1 MEASHSTDQ
10 LTDNEW
16 VDAVAAAMRQLDPQL
31 QPELALDAAKDLL
44 ARPRWRSM
52 APNEAATKAFG

>member
-1 MEASHSTDQ
+1 MEASHSTAE

-44 ARPRWRSM
+44 ARPRWRAM
-52 APNEAATKAFG
+52 APKEAASKAFG

>member
-1 MEASHSTDQ
+1 MDANQTAAE

-44 ARPRWRSM
+44 SRPRWRAM
-52 APNEAATKAFG
+52 APPAAASKAFG